1 MKRQLLLALLAAGLA
16 AAPGC
21 ADKRD
26 AVPGIRITPSIKTRV
41 TGLHFDTGDCIG
53 LTVTKNGSDY
63 VRNHQMTY
71 DGSAFTASGLL
82 WYNDLN
88 ETSTL
93 TAYFPYSASGVP
105 DEFSVARDQSAG
117 CASSDLLGAV
127 AKNVTPTGA
136 PVGMLFYHL
145 MSQLTIVI
153 TNNSD
158 AAVSGVAVGGFVPTA
173 SVDLSVP
180 TASAKAGVAAAE
192 IETFEVTP
200 DASYRAILVPQQG
213 ALTVTVST
221 RDGKSRSK
229 TLSSATLESGRRY
242 DMSVLVTN
250 IDIELKLSGEVSDWE
265 DGGSLDEGDGG
276 EASELEYGGD
286 TYRTAKIGGQVWMA
300 ENLRYQPA
308 GTEIGDG
315 VWYPEEGLSAVAEK
329 GMLYD
334 YKTVTGGAT
343 VRDSAAGHL
352 SRGLARSR
360 IGRTRS
366 APCRRAC
373 GRIFQVRRI
382 LDRERYVE
390 QVRRRRQR
398 LSDKLRGHGRA
409 ERLPGLQHHDRS
421 GDRRGSARIRPV
433 GPLRER
439 RRRAVDNEKGP
450 LSRDLFLFNR
460 GSGRRSGCSP
470 GRRPCPKAAIFFRA
484 VRAAESRRSRSCSPR

>member
-127 AKNVTPTGA
+127 
-136 PVGMLFYHL
+136 
-145 MSQLTIVI
+145 
-153 TNNSD
+153 
-158 AAVSGVAVGGFVPTA
+158 GGFVPTA

-180 TASAKAGVAAAE
+180 TASAKAGVVAAE

-329 GMLYD
+329 GLLYD

-343 VRDSAAGHL
+343 VRSGTPLRGICPEGWHVPALAELEALLAAGPAAGFFRCAGYWIVNGT
-352 SRGLARSR
+352 SN
-360 IGRTRS
+360 
-366 APCRRAC
+366 
-373 GRIFQVRRI
+373 
-382 LDRERYVE
+382 RYGDA
-390 QVRRRRQR
+390 
-398 LSDKLRGHGRA
+398 DKGYLISCEATA
-409 ERLPGLQHHDRS
+409 E
-421 GDRRGSARIRPV
+421 
-433 GPLRER
+433 
-439 RRRAVDNEKGP
+439 
-450 LSRDLFLFNR
+450 
-460 GSGRRSGCSP
+460 RSGCLVYSTTTDP
-470 GRRPCPKAAIFFRA
+470 VTGEVPLGYGLSVRCVKDDA
-484 VRAAESRRSRSCSPR
+484 VR

>member
-117 CASSDLLGAV
+117 CASSDLLG
-127 AKNVTPTGA
+127 
-136 PVGMLFYHL
+136 
-145 MSQLTIVI
+145 
-153 TNNSD
+153 
-158 AAVSGVAVGGFVPTA
+158 AVGGFVPTA

-308 GTEIGDG
+308 GTEFGDG

-329 GMLYD
+329 GLLYD
-334 YKTVTGGAT
+334 YKTVTGGVT
-343 VRDSAAGHL
+343 VRSGTPLRGICPEGWHVPALAELEALLAAGPAAGFFRCAGYWIVNGT
-352 SRGLARSR
+352 SN
-360 IGRTRS
+360 
-366 APCRRAC
+366 
-373 GRIFQVRRI
+373 
-382 LDRERYVE
+382 RYGDA
-390 QVRRRRQR
+390 
-398 LSDKLRGHGRA
+398 DKGYLISCEATA
-409 ERLPGLQHHDRS
+409 E
-421 GDRRGSARIRPV
+421 
-433 GPLRER
+433 
-439 RRRAVDNEKGP
+439 
-450 LSRDLFLFNR
+450 
-460 GSGRRSGCSP
+460 RSGCLVYSTTTDP
-470 GRRPCPKAAIFFRA
+470 VTGEVPLGYGLSVRCVKDDA
-484 VRAAESRRSRSCSPR
+484 VR

>member
-127 AKNVTPTGA
+127 AKNVTPTGT

-300 ENLRYQPA
+300 ENLRYVPDEA
-308 GTEIGDG
+308 LLTKGI
-315 VWYPEEGLSAVAEK
+315 WYPDGNEDAEYVREH
-329 GMLYD
+329 GMLYSF
-334 YKTVTGGAT
+334 TVALGGAQVVSGAP
-343 VRDSAAGHL
+343 VRGICPEGWHVPYIDELQTLAAGPDCGFTLAGMWNSVSKNYVSSAKSGYLMSAATDDGG
-352 SRGLARSR
+352 SSY
-360 IGRTRS
+360 S
-366 APCRRAC
+366 ALLFYASGGNPSPSSLPA
-373 GRIFQVRRI
+373 GNGV
-382 LDRERYVE
+382 
-390 QVRRRRQR
+390 
-398 LSDKLRGHGRA
+398 SLRCVKDA
-409 ERLPGLQHHDRS
+409 
-421 GDRRGSARIRPV
+421 
-433 GPLRER
+433 
-439 RRRAVDNEKGP
+439 K
-450 LSRDLFLFNR
+450 
-460 GSGRRSGCSP
+460 
-470 GRRPCPKAAIFFRA
+470 
-484 VRAAESRRSRSCSPR
+484 

>member
-1 MKRQLLLALLAAGLA
+1 MKKTTPSCASAAGLA
-16 AAPGC
+16 AASGC

-192 IETFEVTP
+192 IRKP
-200 DASYRAILVPQQG
+200 
-213 ALTVTVST
+213 
-221 RDGKSRSK
+221 SR
-229 TLSSATLESGRRY
+229 
-242 DMSVLVTN
+242 
-250 IDIELKLSGEVSDWE
+250 
-265 DGGSLDEGDGG
+265 
-276 EASELEYGGD
+276 
-286 TYRTAKIGGQVWMA
+286 
-300 ENLRYQPA
+300 
-308 GTEIGDG
+308 
-315 VWYPEEGLSAVAEK
+315 
-329 GMLYD
+329 
-334 YKTVTGGAT
+334 
-343 VRDSAAGHL
+343 
-352 SRGLARSR
+352 
-360 IGRTRS
+360 
-366 APCRRAC
+366 
-373 GRIFQVRRI
+373 
-382 LDRERYVE
+382 
-390 QVRRRRQR
+390 
-398 LSDKLRGHGRA
+398 
-409 ERLPGLQHHDRS
+409 
-421 GDRRGSARIRPV
+421 
-433 GPLRER
+433 
-439 RRRAVDNEKGP
+439 
-450 LSRDLFLFNR
+450 
-460 GSGRRSGCSP
+460 
-470 GRRPCPKAAIFFRA
+470 
-484 VRAAESRRSRSCSPR
+484 

>member
-105 DEFSVARDQSAG
+105 DEFSVARDQSTG

-265 DGGSLDEGDGG
+265 DGGSLGEGDGG

-286 TYRTAKIGGQVWMA
+286 T
-300 ENLRYQPA
+300 
-308 GTEIGDG
+308 
-315 VWYPEEGLSAVAEK
+315 
-329 GMLYD
+329 
-334 YKTVTGGAT
+334 
-343 VRDSAAGHL
+343 
-352 SRGLARSR
+352 
-360 IGRTRS
+360 
-366 APCRRAC
+366 
-373 GRIFQVRRI
+373 
-382 LDRERYVE
+382 
-390 QVRRRRQR
+390 
-398 LSDKLRGHGRA
+398 
-409 ERLPGLQHHDRS
+409 
-421 GDRRGSARIRPV
+421 
-433 GPLRER
+433 
-439 RRRAVDNEKGP
+439 
-450 LSRDLFLFNR
+450 
-460 GSGRRSGCSP
+460 
-470 GRRPCPKAAIFFRA
+470 
-484 VRAAESRRSRSCSPR
+484 

>member
-127 AKNVTPTGA
+127 AKNVTPTGT

-158 AAVSGVAVGGFVPTA
+158 AAVSG
-173 SVDLSVP
+173 
-180 TASAKAGVAAAE
+180 
-192 IETFEVTP
+192 
-200 DASYRAILVPQQG
+200 
-213 ALTVTVST
+213 
-221 RDGKSRSK
+221 
-229 TLSSATLESGRRY
+229 
-242 DMSVLVTN
+242 
-250 IDIELKLSGEVSDWE
+250 
-265 DGGSLDEGDGG
+265 
-276 EASELEYGGD
+276 
-286 TYRTAKIGGQVWMA
+286 
-300 ENLRYQPA
+300 
-308 GTEIGDG
+308 
-315 VWYPEEGLSAVAEK
+315 
-329 GMLYD
+329 
-334 YKTVTGGAT
+334 GAT
-343 VRDSAAGHL
+343 VRSGTPLRGICPEGWHVPALAELEALLAAGPAAGFFRCAGYWIVNGT
-352 SRGLARSR
+352 SN
-360 IGRTRS
+360 
-366 APCRRAC
+366 
-373 GRIFQVRRI
+373 
-382 LDRERYVE
+382 RYGDA
-390 QVRRRRQR
+390 
-398 LSDKLRGHGRA
+398 DKGYLISCEATA
-409 ERLPGLQHHDRS
+409 E
-421 GDRRGSARIRPV
+421 
-433 GPLRER
+433 
-439 RRRAVDNEKGP
+439 
-450 LSRDLFLFNR
+450 
-460 GSGRRSGCSP
+460 RSGCLVYSTTTDP
-470 GRRPCPKAAIFFRA
+470 VTGEVPLGYGLSVRCVKDDA
-484 VRAAESRRSRSCSPR
+484 VR

>member
-117 CASSDLLGAV
+117 CASSDLLGA
-127 AKNVTPTGA
+127 
-136 PVGMLFYHL
+136 
-145 MSQLTIVI
+145 
-153 TNNSD
+153 
-158 AAVSGVAVGGFVPTA
+158 
-173 SVDLSVP
+173 
-180 TASAKAGVAAAE
+180 VAAAE

-329 GMLYD
+329 GLLYD

-343 VRDSAAGHL
+343 VRSGTPLRGICPEGWHVPALAELEALLAAGPAAGFFRCAGYWIVNGT
-352 SRGLARSR
+352 SN
-360 IGRTRS
+360 
-366 APCRRAC
+366 
-373 GRIFQVRRI
+373 
-382 LDRERYVE
+382 RYGDA
-390 QVRRRRQR
+390 
-398 LSDKLRGHGRA
+398 DKGYLISCEATA
-409 ERLPGLQHHDRS
+409 E
-421 GDRRGSARIRPV
+421 
-433 GPLRER
+433 
-439 RRRAVDNEKGP
+439 
-450 LSRDLFLFNR
+450 
-460 GSGRRSGCSP
+460 RSGCLVYSTTTDP
-470 GRRPCPKAAIFFRA
+470 VTGEVPLGYGLSVRCVKDDA
-484 VRAAESRRSRSCSPR
+484 VR

>member
-1 MKRQLLLALLAAGLA
+1 MMKRQLLFALLAAGLA
-16 AAPGC
+16 AASGC

-63 VRNHQMTY
+63 VRNHPMTY

-105 DEFSVARDQSAG
+105 DEFSVAQDQTAG

-158 AAVSGVAVGGFVPTA
+158 AAVSGVTVGGFVPTA

-180 TASAKAGVAAAE
+180 TVAAKAGAAVAE
-192 IETFEVTP
+192 IKTFEATP
-200 DASYRAILVPQQG
+200 DASYRVILVPQQG

-250 IDIELKLSGEVSDWE
+250 IDIELKLSGEVSDWD
-265 DGGSLDEGDGG
+265 DGGSLDEGNGG
-276 EASELEYGGD
+276 ESSELEYGGE

-300 ENLRYQPA
+300 ENLRYRPA

-315 VWYPEEGLSAVAEK
+315 DGRRVCP
-329 GMLYD
+329 
-334 YKTVTGGAT
+334 
-343 VRDSAAGHL
+343 VRNAAAGHL
-352 SRGLARSR
+352 PRGLAHSGA
-360 IGRTRS
+360 GRTRS

-373 GRIFQVRRI
+373 GRIFQVCRV
-382 LDRERYVE
+382 LDRERHDNP
-390 QVRRRRQR
+390 VRRRRQR
-398 LSDKLRGHGRA
+398 LSDKQRGHGRT

-421 GDRRGSARIRPV
+421 GDR
-433 GPLRER
+433 
-439 RRRAVDNEKGP
+439 
-450 LSRDLFLFNR
+450 
-460 GSGRRSGCSP
+460 
-470 GRRPCPKAAIFFRA
+470 
-484 VRAAESRRSRSCSPR
+484 

>member
-127 AKNVTPTGA
+127 AKNVTPTGT
-136 PVGMLFYHL
+136 PVEMLFYHL

-329 GMLYD
+329 GLLYD

-343 VRDSAAGHL
+343 VRSGTPLRGICPEGWHVPALAELEALLAAGPAAGFFRCAGYWIVNGT
-352 SRGLARSR
+352 SN
-360 IGRTRS
+360 
-366 APCRRAC
+366 
-373 GRIFQVRRI
+373 
-382 LDRERYVE
+382 RYGDA
-390 QVRRRRQR
+390 
-398 LSDKLRGHGRA
+398 DKGYLISCEATA
-409 ERLPGLQHHDRS
+409 E
-421 GDRRGSARIRPV
+421 
-433 GPLRER
+433 
-439 RRRAVDNEKGP
+439 
-450 LSRDLFLFNR
+450 
-460 GSGRRSGCSP
+460 RSGCLVYSTTTDP
-470 GRRPCPKAAIFFRA
+470 VTGEVPLGYGLSVRCVKDDA
-484 VRAAESRRSRSCSPR
+484 VR

>member
-127 AKNVTPTGA
+127 AKNVTPTGT

-173 SVDLSVP
+173 SVDLS
-180 TASAKAGVAAAE
+180 
-192 IETFEVTP
+192 
-200 DASYRAILVPQQG
+200 VPQQG

-329 GMLYD
+329 GLLYD

-343 VRDSAAGHL
+343 VRSGTPLRGICPEGWHVPALAELEALLAAGPAAGFFRCAGYWIVNGT
-352 SRGLARSR
+352 SN
-360 IGRTRS
+360 
-366 APCRRAC
+366 
-373 GRIFQVRRI
+373 
-382 LDRERYVE
+382 RYGDA
-390 QVRRRRQR
+390 
-398 LSDKLRGHGRA
+398 DKGYLISCEATA
-409 ERLPGLQHHDRS
+409 E
-421 GDRRGSARIRPV
+421 
-433 GPLRER
+433 
-439 RRRAVDNEKGP
+439 
-450 LSRDLFLFNR
+450 
-460 GSGRRSGCSP
+460 RSGCLVYSTTTDP
-470 GRRPCPKAAIFFRA
+470 VTGEVPLGYGLSVRCVKDDA
-484 VRAAESRRSRSCSPR
+484 VR

>member
-1 MKRQLLLALLAAGLA
+1 MKRQLLLVLLAAGLA

-117 CASSDLLGAV
+117 CASSDLLG
-127 AKNVTPTGA
+127 
-136 PVGMLFYHL
+136 
-145 MSQLTIVI
+145 
-153 TNNSD
+153 
-158 AAVSGVAVGGFVPTA
+158 AVGGFVPTA

-329 GMLYD
+329 GLLYD

-343 VRDSAAGHL
+343 VRSGTPLRGICPEGWHVPALAELEALLAAGPAAGFFRCAGYWIVNGT
-352 SRGLARSR
+352 SN
-360 IGRTRS
+360 
-366 APCRRAC
+366 
-373 GRIFQVRRI
+373 
-382 LDRERYVE
+382 RYGDA
-390 QVRRRRQR
+390 
-398 LSDKLRGHGRA
+398 DKGYLISCEATA
-409 ERLPGLQHHDRS
+409 E
-421 GDRRGSARIRPV
+421 
-433 GPLRER
+433 
-439 RRRAVDNEKGP
+439 
-450 LSRDLFLFNR
+450 
-460 GSGRRSGCSP
+460 RSGCLVYSTTTDP
-470 GRRPCPKAAIFFRA
+470 VTGEVPLGYGLSVRCVKDDA
-484 VRAAESRRSRSCSPR
+484 VR

>member
-127 AKNVTPTGA
+127 AKNVTPTGT

-158 AAVSGVAVGGFVPTA
+158 AAVSGVAVGGF
-173 SVDLSVP
+173 VP

-300 ENLRYQPA
+300 ENLR
-308 GTEIGDG
+308 
-315 VWYPEEGLSAVAEK
+315 
-329 GMLYD
+329 
-334 YKTVTGGAT
+334 
-343 VRDSAAGHL
+343 VR
-352 SRGLARSR
+352 
-360 IGRTRS
+360 RS
-366 APCRRAC
+366 AMAYGIP
-373 GRIFQVRRI
+373 
-382 LDRERYVE
+382 
-390 QVRRRRQR
+390 
-398 LSDKLRGHGRA
+398 
-409 ERLPGLQHHDRS
+409 
-421 GDRRGSARIRPV
+421 RRGFPRWRKKGCCMIIR
-433 GPLRER
+433 R
-439 RRRAVDNEKGP
+439 
-450 LSRDLFLFNR
+450 
-460 GSGRRSGCSP
+460 
-470 GRRPCPKAAIFFRA
+470 
-484 VRAAESRRSRSCSPR
+484 

>member
-1 MKRQLLLALLAAGLA
+1 
-16 AAPGC
+16 
-21 ADKRD
+21 
-26 AVPGIRITPSIKTRV
+26 
-41 TGLHFDTGDCIG
+41 
-53 LTVTKNGSDY
+53 
-63 VRNHQMTY
+63 
-71 DGSAFTASGLL
+71 
-82 WYNDLN
+82 
-88 ETSTL
+88 
-93 TAYFPYSASGVP
+93 
-105 DEFSVARDQSAG
+105 
-117 CASSDLLGAV
+117 
-127 AKNVTPTGA
+127 
-136 PVGMLFYHL
+136 MLFYHL

-329 GMLYD
+329 GLLYD
-334 YKTVTGGAT
+334 YKTVTGGRHGS

-352 SRGLARSR
+352 SRGLARSS

-366 APCRRAC
+366 APCRRPAAGFFRC
-373 GRIFQVRRI
+373 AGYWIVNGTSK
-382 LDRERYVE
+382 RYGDA
-390 QVRRRRQR
+390 
-398 LSDKLRGHGRA
+398 DKGYLISCEATA
-409 ERLPGLQHHDRS
+409 E
-421 GDRRGSARIRPV
+421 
-433 GPLRER
+433 
-439 RRRAVDNEKGP
+439 
-450 LSRDLFLFNR
+450 
-460 GSGRRSGCSP
+460 RSGCLVYSTTTDP
-470 GRRPCPKAAIFFRA
+470 VTGEVPLGYGLSVRCVKDDA
-484 VRAAESRRSRSCSPR
+484 VR

>member
-127 AKNVTPTGA
+127 AKNVTPTGT

-180 TASAKAGVAAAE
+180 TASAKAGVVAA
-192 IETFEVTP
+192 
-200 DASYRAILVPQQG
+200 
-213 ALTVTVST
+213 
-221 RDGKSRSK
+221 
-229 TLSSATLESGRRY
+229 
-242 DMSVLVTN
+242 
-250 IDIELKLSGEVSDWE
+250 
-265 DGGSLDEGDGG
+265 
-276 EASELEYGGD
+276 
-286 TYRTAKIGGQVWMA
+286 
-300 ENLRYQPA
+300 
-308 GTEIGDG
+308 
-315 VWYPEEGLSAVAEK
+315 
-329 GMLYD
+329 
-334 YKTVTGGAT
+334 
-343 VRDSAAGHL
+343 
-352 SRGLARSR
+352 
-360 IGRTRS
+360 
-366 APCRRAC
+366 
-373 GRIFQVRRI
+373 
-382 LDRERYVE
+382 
-390 QVRRRRQR
+390 
-398 LSDKLRGHGRA
+398 
-409 ERLPGLQHHDRS
+409 
-421 GDRRGSARIRPV
+421 
-433 GPLRER
+433 
-439 RRRAVDNEKGP
+439 
-450 LSRDLFLFNR
+450 
-460 GSGRRSGCSP
+460 
-470 GRRPCPKAAIFFRA
+470 
-484 VRAAESRRSRSCSPR
+484 

>member
-127 AKNVTPTGA
+127 AKNVTPTGT

-221 RDGKSRSK
+221 RDGKPSSNTSTVASSFHIAFTSPFTTSAFVSLRIALALRPNIAASSSTVTAPYTAACRIRNACSASRCSRPCSIAN
-229 TLSSATLESGRRY
+229 TA
-242 DMSVLVTN
+242 
-250 IDIELKLSGEVSDWE
+250 
-265 DGGSLDEGDGG
+265 
-276 EASELEYGGD
+276 A
-286 TYRTAKIGGQVWMA
+286 RTGA
-300 ENLRYQPA
+300 ENARQA
-308 GTEIGDG
+308 FSAATCC
-315 VWYPEEGLSAVAEK
+315 SAV
-329 GMLYD
+329 
-334 YKTVTGGAT
+334 
-343 VRDSAAGHL
+343 
-352 SRGLARSR
+352 
-360 IGRTRS
+360 
-366 APCRRAC
+366 
-373 GRIFQVRRI
+373 FQ
-382 LDRERYVE
+382 
-390 QVRRRRQR
+390 
-398 LSDKLRGHGRA
+398 SLRW
-409 ERLPGLQHHDRS
+409 L
-421 GDRRGSARIRPV
+421 
-433 GPLRER
+433 
-439 RRRAVDNEKGP
+439 
-450 LSRDLFLFNR
+450 
-460 GSGRRSGCSP
+460 
-470 GRRPCPKAAIFFRA
+470 
-484 VRAAESRRSRSCSPR
+484 

>member
-105 DEFSVARDQSAG
+105 DEFSVALDQSAG

-127 AKNVTPTGA
+127 AKNVTPTGT

-329 GMLYD
+329 GLLYD

-343 VRDSAAGHL
+343 VRSG
-352 SRGLARSR
+352 
-360 IGRTRS
+360 T
-366 APCRRAC
+366 P
-373 GRIFQVRRI
+373 
-382 LDRERYVE
+382 
-390 QVRRRRQR
+390 
-398 LSDKLRGHGRA
+398 LRG
-409 ERLPGLQHHDRS
+409 
-421 GDRRGSARIRPV
+421 I
-433 GPLRER
+433 
-439 RRRAVDNEKGP
+439 
-450 LSRDLFLFNR
+450 
-460 GSGRRSGCSP
+460 
-470 GRRPCPKAAIFFRA
+470 CP
-484 VRAAESRRSRSCSPR
+484 EG